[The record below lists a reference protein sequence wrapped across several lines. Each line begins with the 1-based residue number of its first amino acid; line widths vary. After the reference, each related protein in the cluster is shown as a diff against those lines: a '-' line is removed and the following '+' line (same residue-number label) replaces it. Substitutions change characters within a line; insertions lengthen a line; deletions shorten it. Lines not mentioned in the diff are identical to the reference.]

1 MIINLSEYKSGK
13 EAEQNALFAEID
25 YDNKDN
31 RILSVSVWESA
42 FIREMLLHSARNRS
56 ERALDAY
63 VEQLLDGKELKFR
76 SDNITSVF
84 RLATPE
90 DKALEEEYT
99 RKWEQELND
108 FLESENYDDSIEQYL
123 LDKLGLP
130 H

>member
-1 MIINLSEYKSGK
+1 MIINLSEYKSRK